1 MNSQTGRSAPV
12 ILAMMLCGCSMLPSE
27 GQPGISASAAK
38 RDSVQLELSTGLEL
52 DGWQYYFPDA
62 RLQELIATALENN
75 RDLDKAAPR
84 LAEVYA
90 RYGFQLTDLPAR
102 QTPAAAENVPRAQAP
117 VPPAG
122 SGSAVRQD
130 DPGVSLLRYEADFW
144 GHVRSLNMFAK
155 TRFLDTEPA
164 QRAFRLSLVSAVA
177 DTYLSLLEM
186 RERVRLA
193 GATVKA
199 CAETQELIGHRHD
212 AGVSSDADLLQ
223 AQKAYQA
230 AVADLENLKRLQA
243 GKGNLLTALIAE
255 PVAEIR
261 DLPEARSLADQDFNS
276 ALFAGL
282 PADVL
287 LRRPDIL
294 AAEQQLH
301 AADVDVSAARADF
314 LPRITLTGENGKASS
329 DLNALFDPASG
340 AWNYLPEVSA
350 GLFDA
355 GQNSASLDTAG
366 SHKAAAVAE
375 YAGAIQQ
382 AFRDV
387 AGLLAERDRLARQL
401 AVQQANTES
410 QIDALHLVEV
420 RYKIGVVSHIEVLD
434 AQRQVFAAEQSETRA
449 RAAWLITAVQLYKA
463 LGGEGNDAA
472 DNASG
477 EKAGTGHVSR
487 MAGSAGQASRM
498 IAAANF

>member
-1 MNSQTGRSAPV
+1 MNKQTGRSVPIILAV
-12 ILAMMLCGCSMLPSE
+12 ILGGCSMLPND
-27 GQPGISASAAK
+27 GQPRTSVSAAQ
-38 RDSVQLELSTGLEL
+38 RDSVQLKLSTGLEL
-52 DGWQYYFPDA
+52 DDWQYYFPDA
-62 RLQELIATALENN
+62 RLQELIGTALENN

-90 RYGFQLTDLPAR
+90 QYGILRAGRPAG
-102 QTPAAAENVPRAQAP
+102 QIPAASKNNSRVQTP
-117 VPPAG
+117 VPPA
-122 SGSAVRQD
+122 VQQD
-130 DPGVSLLRYEADFW
+130 TAEVSLLPYEADFW
-144 GHVRSLNMFAK
+144 KHVRSLNMFAK
-155 TRFLDTEPA
+155 AGFLQTESA

-177 DTYLSLLEM
+177 DTYLSLLET
-186 RERVRLA
+186 RERIRLA

-255 PVAEIR
+255 PVGEIR
-261 DLPEARSLADQDFNS
+261 DLPEARSLAEQDTNP

-301 AADVDVSAARADF
+301 AADVDISAARADF

-329 DLNALFDPASG
+329 HLNGLFDPASG
-340 AWNYLPEVSA
+340 AWDYQPVVSA
-350 GLFDA
+350 RLLDA
-355 GQNSASLDTAG
+355 GQNSASRDTEG
-366 SHKAAAVAE
+366 SRKAAAVAE
-375 YAGAIQQ
+375 YEKTIQQ

-387 AGLLAERDRLARQL
+387 ADLLAERDHLAKQL

-410 QIDALHLVEV
+410 QIDALHLVQV
-420 RYKIGVVSHIEVLD
+420 RYKIGVVSHIEVLE

-449 RAAWLITAVQLYKA
+449 RGAWLITATKLYKA

-472 DNASG
+472 DDAARQ
-477 EKAGTGHVSR
+477 KAG
-487 MAGSAGQASRM
+487 AGMLSGWREAPIRPAG
-498 IAAANF
+498 